1 MTYDEIHPTLRGA
14 VGVFEGLRK
23 AGFESDDIFVEVAGS
38 PGLPAGEL
46 MVFVTLKTQGK
57 EFLVGVGK
65 WLAAK
70 TDELQQ
76 QWRALCAA
84 MNGRDVPQADMDRIW
99 QESIVYGD
107 MVGFTLAIMNKG
119 IEIPNLGAAP
129 AAPPPVDVDS
139 AQEFTVPCEF
149 CSGTVTY
156 PGDRKSLAHSQPPC
170 KKFKK
175 LDVLDFVEATNAS
188 IRRKRKESLS

>member
-23 AGFESDDIFVEVAGS
+23 AGFESDDIFVQVAGS

-46 MVFVTLKTQGK
+46 MVFVALKTQGK
-57 EFLVGVGK
+57 EFLVSVGR
-65 WLAAK
+65 WLEAK
-70 TDELQQ
+70 TDDLQQ
-76 QWRALCAA
+76 QWLALCAA
-84 MNGRDVPQADMDRIW
+84 MNGRDVPDADMDRIW
-99 QESIVYGD
+99 QESIVFGD

-119 IEIPNLGAAP
+119 IEIPNLGAATT
-129 AAPPPVDVDS
+129 ATPPVDVDS
-139 AQEFTVPCEF
+139 SQEFTVPCEF
-149 CSGTVTY
+149 CSGMVTY
-156 PGDRKSLAHSQPPC
+156 PGDRQSLSHSLPPC

-175 LDVLDFVEATNAS
+175 LDVLAFVEATNAS